1 MFDNEEHSAL
11 FLKMFFLRIFFF
23 WIKLYLEIDSSSLFD
38 FIEWLGF
45 GLGRVLLLG
54 FFSNFY
60 ALGAICILSVYF
72 VASLGCFLFYNEF
85 GVYLSKKKKRKEK
98 KTSKRQV

>member
-38 FIEWLGF
+38 FIEWLGS
-45 GLGRVLLLG
+45 G
-54 FFSNFY
+54 
-60 ALGAICILSVYF
+60 
-72 VASLGCFLFYNEF
+72 
-85 GVYLSKKKKRKEK
+85 
-98 KTSKRQV
+98 